1 MPLKLVS
8 ALIALIS
15 MLSFPAWAEQTLR
28 IGDDGL
34 YKQPW
39 FFQSSGNLASDL
51 KTARAEGKDLVV
63 LYEQRGCIYC
73 KKLHEVVFEK
83 PEVVELIKQSF
94 LVVQMDLWGN
104 EQVTDLDGDILSQE
118 NLAVKWGVNATPT
131 TIVLS
136 SDRPGAGGL
145 QFAEAF
151 RLPGY
156 LEPFYYFTAL
166 DYMASGAI
174 DKMRFKT
181 FLEDRR
187 KAFADKGINPETW

>member
-1 MPLKLVS
+1 MALRFLSSITAFILVFS
-8 ALIALIS
+8 LPAL
-15 MLSFPAWAEQTLR
+15 AEQTPR

-51 KTARAEGKDLVV
+51 KTAKAEGKDLVV

-83 PEVVELIKQSF
+83 PEVVELIKKNF

-136 SDRPGAGGL
+136 SDRPSAGGL

-174 DKMRFKT
+174 DKMRFKK

-187 KAFADKGINPETW
+187 KAFKDKGINPDSW